1 MEQETTA
8 GKGEEMEQEVQRSY
22 WIDAAKLV
30 AILGVL
36 VDHTQN
42 VLYSNHRIADCSY
55 YSVGLFIFLMGVTGY
70 GSTADIREA
79 SRKS

>member
-30 AILGVL
+30 AILGGPG
-36 VDHTQN
+36 
-42 VLYSNHRIADCSY
+42 RSY
-55 YSVGLFIFLMGVTGY
+55 TERAI
-70 GSTADIREA
+70 
-79 SRKS
+79 